1 MNKETLRRMTEIR
14 RNVSVRA
21 IEKWNKK
28 VDSGE
33 LDNYFKASG
42 IPKGKIEMPS
52 VETTPA
58 QGASPQLGQREDG
71 YIYKGGDPAQ
81 KSSWE
86 KAR

>member
-1 MNKETLRRMTEIR
+1 MTGVLPMNKETLRRMTEIR

-52 VETTPA
+52 ASAESVSPSPA
-58 QGASPQLGQREDG
+58 AAPTQDQIDAELRRRGVIR
-71 YIYKGGDPAQ
+71 
-81 KSSWE
+81 
-86 KAR
+86 